1 MGALDGRVALI
12 TGGARGQGRA
22 HALALAGEG
31 ADVVI
36 ADAPNPMA
44 DLTYPLGT
52 EDDLRE
58 TAKLVDELGRR
69 CVPMTLDVR
78 DGAAVN
84 AAVAQTVADL
94 GSLDIVVANAGI
106 VSTGPLD
113 QVSDGMW
120 QQLMD
125 TNLTGAF
132 HTLRAAIPVMRQQ
145 RFGRIVVTSS
155 MGGRMGIPDLAPYN
169 ATKWG
174 VIGLAKSAALEV
186 AKDGVTIN
194 VVCPTTTQTPMVQP
208 AGGDDI
214 PDDLV
219 RRMMKAN
226 PIPQPWLQPEDVS
239 RGVLY
244 LVTDPGV
251 ITGSV
256 LEIGLGGSARIH

>member
-1 MGALDGRVALI
+1 MGALDGRVAFI

-22 HALALAGEG
+22 HALALAAEG
-31 ADVVI
+31 ANVVI
-36 ADAPNPMA
+36 ADAPRPMA

-58 TAKLVDELGRR
+58 TAEQVEKLGGL
-69 CVPMTLDVR
+69 CLTITMDVR
-78 DGAAVN
+78 DSAAVGAAVEE
-84 AAVAQTVADL
+84 TVSRL

-106 VSTGPLD
+106 VSTGPLEEVTD
-113 QVSDGMW
+113 EIW
-120 QQLMD
+120 HQLMD

-132 HTLRAAIPVMRQQ
+132 HTLRAAVPVMRRQ

-155 MGGRMGIPDLAPYN
+155 MGGRMGIPELAAYN

-174 VIGLAKSAALEV
+174 VIGLAKSVALEV
-186 AKDGVTIN
+186 AKEGITVN
-194 VVCPTTTQTPMVQP
+194 VICPTTVQTPMVQP
-208 AGGDDI
+208 VGGDDV

-226 PIPQPWLQPEDVS
+226 PIPQPWLAPEDVS
-239 RGVLY
+239 RGLLY

-251 ITGSV
+251 VTGSV

>member
-1 MGALDGRVALI
+1 MGALDGRVAFI

-22 HALALAGEG
+22 HALALAAEG
-31 ADVVI
+31 ANVVI
-36 ADAPNPMA
+36 ADAPRPMA

-58 TAKLVDELGRR
+58 TAEQVEKLGGL
-69 CVPMTLDVR
+69 CLPITMDVR
-78 DGAAVN
+78 DSAAVGAAVEE
-84 AAVAQTVADL
+84 TVSRL

-106 VSTGPLD
+106 VSTGPLEEVTD
-113 QVSDGMW
+113 EIW
-120 QQLMD
+120 HQLMD

-132 HTLRAAIPVMRQQ
+132 HTLRAAVPVMRRQ

-155 MGGRMGIPDLAPYN
+155 MGGRMGIPELAAYN

-174 VIGLAKSAALEV
+174 VIGLAKSVALEV
-186 AKDGVTIN
+186 AKEGITVN
-194 VVCPTTTQTPMVQP
+194 VICPTTVQTPMVQP
-208 AGGDDI
+208 VGGDDV

-226 PIPQPWLQPEDVS
+226 PIPQSWLAPEDVS
-239 RGVLY
+239 RGLLY

-251 ITGSV
+251 VTGSV